1 MKITETGFEGLY
13 IIQPK
18 VFSDSRGYFFE
29 SFKLETFLM
38 SGIPFNPVQDNESRS
53 VKGVI
58 RGLHYQLNPFA
69 QAKLIRVVVGKIY
82 DVAVDLR
89 RNSKTFGKWFGVILD
104 SENKTQLFIPKG
116 FAHGFSVLSDI
127 AVIQYKCDNLYCRE
141 SEGAVAWDDPDLGID
156 WRIPADK
163 VILSPK
169 DANHP
174 RLKDSEYLFDY
185 QEDLYGE

>member
-38 SGIPFNPVQDNESRS
+38 AGIPFNPVQDNESRS
-53 VKGVI
+53 VFGVI

-89 RNSKTFGKWFGVILD
+89 KNSLTFGKWFGVELD
-104 SENKTQLFIPKG
+104 SENKTQFFIPKG

-127 AVIQYKCDNLYCRE
+127 AVIQYKCDNLYQPQYERGI
-141 SEGAVAWDDPDLGID
+141 SVKDPDLAID
-156 WRIPADK
+156 WKLDWIEP
-163 VILSPK
+163 VISNKDQNQSWFK
-169 DANHP
+169 DAEMN
-174 RLKDSEYLFDY
+174 F
-185 QEDLYGE
+185 

>member
-1 MKITETGFEGLY
+1 MNISETGFEGLY

-29 SFKLETFLM
+29 SFKLETFLL

-69 QAKLIRVVVGKIY
+69 QAKLIRVVVGRIY

-89 RNSKTFGKWFGVILD
+89 KNSATFGRWYGIVLD
-104 SENKTQLFIPKG
+104 SENKTQFFIPKG
-116 FAHGFSVLSDI
+116 FAHGFSVLSDT
-127 AVIQYKCDNLYCRE
+127 AVIQYKCDNLYNPKYERGI
-141 SEGAVAWDDPDLGID
+141 SLNDPDLAIEWKIEGIEPVISGKD
-156 WRIPADK
+156 RKQPFFRDADK
-163 VILSPK
+163 
-169 DANHP
+169 N
-174 RLKDSEYLFDY
+174 F
-185 QEDLYGE
+185 

>member
-53 VKGVI
+53 VFGVI

-69 QAKLIRVVVGKIY
+69 QAKLIRVVIGKIY

-89 RNSKTFGKWFGVILD
+89 KNSLTFGKWYGVELD
-104 SENKTQLFIPKG
+104 SENKTQFFIPKG
-116 FAHGFSVLSDI
+116 FAHGFSVLSEI
-127 AVIQYKCDNLYCRE
+127 AVIQYKCDNLYNPQYERGI
-141 SEGAVAWDDPDLGID
+141 SVKDTDLAID
-156 WRIPADK
+156 WKIDWIEPVISNKDQNQPRI
-163 VILSPK
+163 K
-169 DANHP
+169 DAEMN
-174 RLKDSEYLFDY
+174 F
-185 QEDLYGE
+185 

>member
-38 SGIPFNPVQDNESRS
+38 AGIPFNPVQDNESRS
-53 VKGVI
+53 VYGVI

-89 RNSKTFGKWFGVILD
+89 KNSLTFGKWYGVELD
-104 SENKTQLFIPKG
+104 SENKTQFFIPKG
-116 FAHGFSVLSDI
+116 FAHGFSVLSEI
-127 AVIQYKCDNLYCRE
+127 AVIQYKCDNLYNPQYERGI
-141 SEGAVAWDDPDLGID
+141 SVKDTDLAID
-156 WRIPADK
+156 WKIDWIEPVISNKDQNQPRI
-163 VILSPK
+163 K
-169 DANHP
+169 DAEMN
-174 RLKDSEYLFDY
+174 F
-185 QEDLYGE
+185 

>member
-1 MKITETGFEGLY
+1 MKIKETGFEGLY

-38 SGIPFNPVQDNESRS
+38 AGIPFNPVQDNESRS
-53 VKGVI
+53 VFGVI

-89 RNSKTFGKWFGVILD
+89 KNSLTFGKWYGVELD
-104 SENKTQLFIPKG
+104 SENKTQFFIPKG

-127 AVIQYKCDNLYCRE
+127 AVIQYKCDNLYQPQYE
-141 SEGAVAWDDPDLGID
+141 KGISVKDPDLAID
-156 WRIPADK
+156 WLIENIEP
-163 VILSPK
+163 VISNK
-169 DANHP
+169 DQNQP
-174 RLKDSEYLFDY
+174 RFRDAEMNF
-185 QEDLYGE
+185 

>member
-38 SGIPFNPVQDNESRS
+38 AGIPFNPVQDNESRS
-53 VKGVI
+53 VFGVI

-89 RNSKTFGKWFGVILD
+89 KNSLTFGKWYGVELD
-104 SENKTQLFIPKG
+104 SENKTQFFIPKG

-127 AVIQYKCDNLYCRE
+127 AVIQYKCDNLYQPQYE
-141 SEGAVAWDDPDLGID
+141 KGISVKDPDLAID
-156 WRIPADK
+156 WLIENIEP
-163 VILSPK
+163 VISNK
-169 DANHP
+169 DQNQP
-174 RLKDSEYLFDY
+174 RFRDAEMNF
-185 QEDLYGE
+185 